1 MRLIPPF
8 NLPAPGRRKTLY
20 VVFDFA
26 EPCVFS
32 KQSPEP
38 LYCNSRSLLRV
49 NRMTIRSTPS
59 SEVTG
64 PICRVPKRGI
74 TLAPEDFLLA
84 YLCRFAVRVPTPL
97 LRGFSR
103 QRGVTS
109 FGQKRPSSGTSGL
122 TTHRIYL
129 ANLPTCLEP
138 ARPIAGLVSLL
149 RPPIVITWNR

>member
-1 MRLIPPF
+1 MRQRSNRYAIRAGRNLPFTGASVRSFALRLTPLF
-8 NLPAPGRRKTLY
+8 NLPAPGRRQTLY

-38 LYCNSRSLLRV
+38 LYCNSRPLLRAS
-49 NRMTIRSTPS
+49 RMTDKSTPS

-74 TLAPEDFLLA
+74 TLGPEDFLLA

-109 FGQKRPSSGTSGL
+109 FTR
-122 TTHRIYL
+122 L
-129 ANLPTCLEP
+129 AALAPGP
-138 ARPIAGLVSLL
+138 QD
-149 RPPIVITWNR
+149 